1 MTGRRLPACKKL
13 RRTAGCQPA
22 KAVSIH
28 ERIEKAKLIDPD
40 TGWNSRGYL
49 PHYDEKE
56 VIQFVTYRLA
66 DSLPQKLLERNTLL
80 FKVGQI
86 TEIEYHRRIEL
97 LLDQSVGPDHL
108 KVPDIARMVEDN
120 LLHFDGKRYRL
131 LHWVLMS
138 NHVHVLLVPMN
149 GYSLSSIMH
158 SLKSYTSNQAN
169 RILART
175 GSFWSVEY
183 FDRYIRNSEH
193 FLSTVRYIH
202 NNPVKAGLCVNPED
216 WRFGCARR
224 HQ

>member
-1 MTGRRLPACKKL
+1 M
-13 RRTAGCQPA
+13 
-22 KAVSIH
+22 SIH
-28 ERIEKAKLIDPD
+28 KRIEKAKLIDPD

-66 DSLPQKLLERNTLL
+66 GSLPRKLMQRTLML
-80 FKVGQI
+80 LKAGEI
-86 TEIEYHRRIEL
+86 SEIEYHRRVEL
-97 LLDQSVGPDHL
+97 LLDQGLGPDHL
-108 KVPDIARMVEDN
+108 KRLELARIVEEN
-120 LLHFDGKRYRL
+120 LLRFDGEKYRL

-138 NHVHVLLVPMN
+138 NHVHVLLIPMN

-169 RILART
+169 RILGRT

-193 FLSTVRYIH
+193 YVSTVRYIH
-202 NNPVKAGLCVNPED
+202 NNPVKAGLCVKPED
-216 WRFGCARR
+216 WEFGCARL
-224 HQ
+224 H